1 MAVTVSSP
9 KASDIPTAYPGSRT
23 EPSPAPSGGFR
34 SALEGTS
41 AARERGKRASDD
53 DDKQA
58 EATRTAADA
67 QDRAKSEDNPKLTIT
82 AAWNKKSD
90 DTVASEK
97 SAQLNVDAQTA
108 DVAGSAKDAATTL
121 AKLVAAMTKT
131 NDASAINKDAVNKDA
146 TDDAANKT
154 PVKQGDKDNN
164 QIAAR
169 AAAEQVVEAVM
180 AGADGAKPTV
190 KLPSNTKTEAKDAD
204 DGSKPALS
212 QKDAT
217 AGAQDVLSLLVQAA
231 PTQTAV
237 LPQQITPAADGQTK
251 QTVGG
256 KLKDGLEA
264 KVGNAVLGKA
274 SDDVAQPTAAATP
287 TLRSSAA
294 DALHMVTADSHD
306 RVGKESDSLKAAD
319 SATLRNSA
327 MMQTVEVV
335 DSRRIIA
342 PVSTSNGANI
352 AATMT
357 GDSEWSSVLR
367 SHAASDVDIPD
378 RLTTDKTLNTL
389 TIKMTP
395 ESLGTVTANLKM
407 VDGQLTVSLVVENGT
422 AYRKLHEDHGDLI
435 KSLKSQGLSVD
446 QIQISIASPEK
457 SSSDT
462 AQNNS
467 QNQPNNQS
475 LAQQNSNGQ
484 NHAGHRQQTR
494 ASFDN
499 FGQPSGGM
507 ADDAMSPGASG
518 AGNSGSGSGQLY
530 L

>member
-9 KASDIPTAYPGSRT
+9 SAANIPSAYPGSRT
-23 EPSPAPSGGFR
+23 DQSQAPNGGFR
-34 SALEGTS
+34 SALEDTS
-41 AARERGKRASDD
+41 AGRDRGKSASDD
-53 DDKQA
+53 NGQQVD
-58 EATRTAADA
+58 ATRAQASA
-67 QDRAKSEDNPKLTIT
+67 QDRAKSEDGAKAGTNT
-82 AAWNKKSD
+82 ASNKQSD
-90 DTVASEK
+90 DNVASVK
-97 SAQLNVDAQTA
+97 PTQLNVEAQA
-108 DVAGSAKDAATTL
+108 GGVAGSDKDAANTL
-121 AKLVAAMTKT
+121 AKLVAALT
-131 NDASAINKDAVNKDA
+131 NADNASVANKDVPDEVAG
-146 TDDAANKT
+146 KT
-154 PVKQGDKDNN
+154 AVKQGDKAND
-164 QIAAR
+164 QLSAR
-169 AAAEQVVEAVM
+169 AAEQVVEAVVG
-180 AGADGAKPTV
+180 GADGKPTI
-190 KLPSNTKTEAKDAD
+190 KLPLNTKAGVKDTD
-204 DGSKPALS
+204 DGSEAAPP
-212 QKDAT
+212 QKDGT
-217 AGAQDVLSLLVQAA
+217 AGTQDVLSLLVQAA
-231 PTQTAV
+231 PAQAAV
-237 LPQQITPAADGQTK
+237 LPQQVTPAADGQTK

-264 KVGNAVLGKA
+264 KVRNVDLGKI
-274 SDDVAQPTAAATP
+274 SDDAAQPTAAATP

-294 DALHMVTADSHD
+294 DALHMVTSAGQNSG
-306 RVGKESDSLKAAD
+306 GKESDKLTVAD
-319 SATLRNSA
+319 SAILRNSDI
-327 MMQTVEVV
+327 MQTVEVV

-367 SHAASDVDIPD
+367 SHSASDVNIPD

-395 ESLGTVTANLKM
+395 ESLGTVTANLKL

-462 AQNNS
+462 TQNNS
-467 QNQPNNQS
+467 QNQQNNQS

-484 NHAGHRQQTR
+484 NHGGNRQQTQ

-507 ADDAMSPGASG
+507 ADDATSPGASG
-518 AGNSGSGSGQLY
+518 TGSSGSGSGQLY

>member
-1 MAVTVSSP
+1 MAVTVSAPS
-9 KASDIPTAYPGSRT
+9 AANIPSSYPGSRADQSQ
-23 EPSPAPSGGFR
+23 PPSGGFR

-41 AARERGKRASDD
+41 AGRDKGKPASDD
-53 DDKQA
+53 NGKSV
-58 EATRTAADA
+58 DA
-67 QDRAKSEDNPKLTIT
+67 NRPQDRAKNEDGTNT
-82 AAWNKKSD
+82 ASNKQSD
-90 DTVASEK
+90 DRSASVKPAETNAE
-97 SAQLNVDAQTA
+97 AQAGG
-108 DVAGSAKDAATTL
+108 VAGSGKDSANTL
-121 AKLVAAMTKT
+121 AKLVAALT
-131 NDASAINKDAVNKDA
+131 NTDNASVANKDVPDEVAG
-146 TDDAANKT
+146 KT
-154 PVKQGDKDNN
+154 AVKQSDKAKD
-164 QIAAR
+164 QISAR
-169 AAAEQVVEAVM
+169 AAEQVAEAVVG
-180 AGADGAKPTV
+180 GADSAKPTI
-190 KLPSNTKTEAKDAD
+190 KSPLSTKAGVTDTD
-204 DGSKPALS
+204 DGSEAAQP
-212 QKDAT
+212 QKDGT

-231 PTQTAV
+231 PTQAAV
-237 LPQQITPAADGQTK
+237 LPQQVTPAADGQTK

-256 KLKDGLEA
+256 KLKDALEA
-264 KVGNAVLGKA
+264 KVRNADLGKI
-274 SDDVAQPTAAATP
+274 SDDAAQPTAAATP

-294 DALHMVTADSHD
+294 DALHMVTSAGQNSS
-306 RVGKESDSLKAAD
+306 GKESEKLGVAD
-319 SATLRNSA
+319 SAILRTSDI
-327 MMQTVEVV
+327 MQTVEVV

-378 RLTTDKTLNTL
+378 RMTTDKTLNTL

-395 ESLGTVTANLKM
+395 ESLGTVTANLKL

-462 AQNNS
+462 TQNNS

-484 NHAGHRQQTR
+484 NHGGNRQQTQ

-507 ADDAMSPGASG
+507 ADDATSPGASG
-518 AGNSGSGSGQLY
+518 TGNGGSGSGQLY